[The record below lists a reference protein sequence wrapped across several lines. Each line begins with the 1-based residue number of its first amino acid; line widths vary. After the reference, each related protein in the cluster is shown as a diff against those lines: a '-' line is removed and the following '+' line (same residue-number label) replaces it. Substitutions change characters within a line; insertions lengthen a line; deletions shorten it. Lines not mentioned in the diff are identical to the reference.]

1 MANKISLAYGTSPW
15 QRDRIHGWIV
25 EDDYSIIRR
34 GTTVQNLQANATLGR
49 LHQTIGNTIKFMKDK
64 NKRIPCEYIIKDNIL
79 YLIHT
84 IAKYAENLYKG
95 PSEVTK
101 INNNGTVQWQM
112 GAIHDTVNIWLFKPY
127 FEKAI

>member
-1 MANKISLAYGTSPW
+1 
-15 QRDRIHGWIV
+15 
-25 EDDYSIIRR
+25 
-34 GTTVQNLQANATLGR
+34 
-49 LHQTIGNTIKFMKDK
+49 MKDK

-101 INNNGTVQWQM
+101 INNNGTVQ
-112 GAIHDTVNIWLFKPY
+112 
-127 FEKAI
+127 